1 MELDDARRKIPGFF
15 FFFFPPSFPFPQL
28 QGVLT
33 PASIKVQL
41 TKEIS
46 HITTTGGWY

>member
-15 FFFFPPSFPFPQL
+15 FFFPSFPFPQL

-46 HITTTGGWY
+46 HITTGGWY